1 MLDLNVLEI
10 VKQSRTLDAV
20 NLFIN
25 RFVVEKRVYP
35 KLMHKG
41 GKFLKKLWCCVGGRV
56 CQGDLV
62 LSIQLIT

>member
-1 MLDLNVLEI
+1 MSLSIDFCDISLMDLWTKVIWMLDLKVLW
-10 VKQSRTLDAV
+10 TLDAV

-41 GKFLKKLWCCVGGRV
+41 GKFLKKL
-56 CQGDLV
+56 
-62 LSIQLIT
+62 

>member
-35 KLMHKG
+35 MLMHKG

-56 CQGDLV
+56 
-62 LSIQLIT
+62 

>member
-1 MLDLNVLEI
+1 MLDLNVLEM

-56 CQGDLV
+56 
-62 LSIQLIT
+62 